1 MLKVSHI
8 DQPDVRAAGLCVLVG
23 ERRQGER
30 CQGAPCGRSWGWLG
44 GVVWLWCVLC
54 VGFLAVLSC
63 GVANGAV
70 LHSYLPELSQ
80 NVALAAQSCGD
91 VSGSLGQV
99 NASIVDEGDLWLAE
113 QQEENGVG
121 ERVDGFDATTGAC
134 AEQLEHAV
142 SLQRTFQGIAVGHKP
157 GGREVYVGATARGG
171 GEASARVGVFGPAGA
186 LQAVWSGADTPS
198 GSFADSG
205 GGTNANVTDVA
216 VDESGVAG
224 DWASGDVLVS
234 TASAVGG
241 VIDVLG
247 PVAGGVE
254 PPGEDV
260 QQLTG
265 ICPVAG
271 ESCPGEVIPFEGPGG
286 VAVDQANGEVFVVD
300 NNKVVD
306 IFRLKGLAGEYEY
319 VGQLNGFERAVRGV
333 AVDGGAVDGGDIYVW
348 EGGQN
353 PGEASVVDEFSAA
366 GERPLLGRLTGT
378 PAGVFEDV
386 SSVSVDPVSHDVFVG
401 DFREEVG
408 FGVVDVFG
416 PDVVVPDVVSEEAS
430 GVTAGGAVF
439 HGKVSTLGE
448 GVATCRFVWGT
459 SKSFG
464 HVAACEPESVEGEDV
479 AVKAAVSGLQPGQP
493 YFYRLE
499 ATSEKNGQTNT
510 GLESQD
516 QSFVTSGTEVLGE
529 SVSLVT
535 SRSAVLKAVLNPDGF
550 RSSVYFQYGL
560 TSSYGSVEPVPP
572 GQQLALLVGENPIS
586 QAIEGLAPDTV
597 YHCRVVAVSDVNGET
612 VDSYGRDE
620 TFVTQVAG
628 ESSLPDGRHW
638 EMVSP
643 PDKQGAQFEPID
655 SPTSTNG
662 TVIQAA
668 ADGDAI
674 TYIADAPTEPVTQG
688 NSNDVQIFSARTP
701 DGWSTHD
708 LTLPHVGATDGSV
721 GPGNEYRFFSED
733 LSSAIVQPFGGY
745 IAASEQEESE
755 PFSPTNRALSALEA
769 SEQTA
774 FQHTNYLN
782 GHPDQACTGGCYR
795 PLVTGKPGYANVL
808 ANTRFGELGGFEGQA
823 ERPCPPAFI
832 CGPQFVDATADDSHV
847 ILTSSVAL
855 TAAALAGTRN
865 LYEWDSSVPSGQ
877 QLQLVSVLPEGEGG
891 GAAPEATLGDN
902 NEGTRNATSDDG
914 SRVFFSTGG
923 KLYLRDVAL
932 EQSVRLDAGGEHG
945 AVNAKFQAA
954 SSDGSLVLFTDT
966 QRLTSDS
973 GAVGARPDLYEC
985 VIVEVAGKAK
995 CELSDLTPASLVGE
1009 NAGVQGGLLGASED
1023 GSWVYFVA
1031 DGVLENAGVPVT
1043 GAVHGTCALQTT
1055 VATPGAVCNLYVR
1068 HEGVTRLVALLS
1080 GADAPDW
1087 AQVGGGEAL
1096 NGLTA
1101 RVSPDGEWLAFMS
1114 NRSLTGYN
1122 NEDLTSK
1129 APGERLDEETYLYDG
1144 GATGHIACVSCDPSG
1159 AQPAGEEYGPEGEN
1173 MRVVS
1178 GNQVWSASTWLAG
1191 DLPGWTPY
1199 RLGKAR
1205 YQSRYLSDNGRLFFN
1220 GHDGLVP
1227 GDVNG
1232 TWDVYEW
1239 EPVGVGGCSSSVSSG
1254 GVVFV
1259 KESEGL
1265 GGGCVGLISSG
1276 ESPDESGFMDASA
1289 MGGRDSEGHEG
1300 GGDVFFLT
1308 SAKLAHQDRDDSY
1321 DVYDAHE
1328 CTGGSPCP
1336 PPAAEQPPECVTAD
1350 SCRAAPAP
1358 QPEVLFG
1365 APSSATFSGPGN
1377 SPPATS
1383 PPAVKAVVLT
1393 RAQKLKSAL
1402 KVCHAKRNKHKRQA
1416 CETAAKRK
1424 YGPAKKPHS
1433 SRVHGK

>member
-1 MLKVSHI
+1 MLEASRI
-8 DQPDVRAAGLCVLVG
+8 DRPNFTGAWPGVLVG
-23 ERRQGER
+23 ERRPGVMGGR
-30 CQGAPCGRSWGWLG
+30 GCGRGWLG
-44 GVVWLWCVLC
+44 VVVRLWCVLV
-54 VGFLAVLSC
+54 VGFLVMFSC
-63 GVANGAV
+63 GVADGAV
-70 LHSYLPELSQ
+70 VHSYLPSLSKGIS
-80 NVALAAQSCGD
+80 VAAESCGE

-113 QQEENGVG
+113 QQEPNGVG
-121 ERVDGFDATTGAC
+121 ERVDEFDANTGRC
-134 AEQLEHAV
+134 TEQLEHAV
-142 SLQRTFQGIAVGHKP
+142 SLERTFQGIAVGHKP
-157 GGREVYVGATARGG
+157 GGREVYVGAAERLGG
-171 GEASARVGVFGPAGA
+171 GEASARVGVFGPAGG
-186 LQAVWSGADTPS
+186 LQAVWSGADTLN
-198 GSFADSG
+198 GSFAESG
-205 GGTNANVTDVA
+205 GGAKANVTDVA

-234 TASAVGG
+234 TASNIGG
-241 VIDVLG
+241 VVDVFK

-271 ESCPGEVIPFEGPGG
+271 ESCPGAVIPFEEPDG

-300 NNKVVD
+300 KHKVVD

-319 VGQLNGFERAVRGV
+319 VGRLAGFERQVFGV
-333 AVDGGAVDGGDIYVW
+333 VVDGDAVDGGDIYVW

-353 PGEASVVDEFSAA
+353 QKETSVVDEFSAV

-401 DFREEVG
+401 DFHKEAG
-408 FGVVDVFG
+408 FGVMDVFG
-416 PDVVVPDVVSEEAS
+416 PDVVIPDVVSEEAS

-459 SKSFG
+459 SRAFG
-464 HVAACEPESVEGEDV
+464 HVAACEPESVEGENV
-479 AVKAAVSGLQPGQP
+479 AVKATVSGLAPGQTY
-493 YFYRLE
+493 YFRLE

-510 GLESQD
+510 GFESQD

-560 TSSYGSVEPVPP
+560 TSSYGSVEPAPP

-586 QAIEGLAPDTV
+586 QGIDGLAPDTV
-597 YHCRVVAVSDVNGET
+597 YHYRVVAVSDVNGET

-620 TFVTQVAG
+620 TFRTQVSG

-643 PDKQGAQFEPID
+643 PEKQGARFEPID
-655 SPTSTNG
+655 SGASTNG

-688 NSNDVQIFSARTP
+688 NSNDVQIFSARTQE
-701 DGWSTHD
+701 GWSTHD
-708 LTLPHVGATDGSV
+708 LTVPHVGATDGSV

-745 IAASEQEESE
+745 IAATEREESE

-795 PLVTGKPGYANVL
+795 PLVTGKPGYANVP
-808 ANTRFGELGGFEGQA
+808 ANTTFGELGGLEGQA
-823 ERPCPPAFI
+823 ERPCPPDFF
-832 CGPQFVDATADDSHV
+832 CGPQFVDATSDDSHV
-847 ILTSSVAL
+847 IFTSSVAL
-855 TAAALAGTRN
+855 TSAALAGTRN
-865 LYEWDSSVPSGQ
+865 LYEWDSGVPSGQ

-891 GAAPEATLGDN
+891 GAAPEATLGEDN
-902 NEGTRNATSDDG
+902 GGTRNAVSDDG

-923 KLYLRDVAL
+923 KLYMRDVAL
-932 EQSVRLDAGGEHG
+932 EQTVRLDAGGKHG
-945 AVNAKFQAA
+945 SAGGLFEFA
-954 SSDGSLVLFTDT
+954 SSDGSLVLFMDT

-973 GAVGARPDLYEC
+973 GAGSFRPDLYEC
-985 VIVEVAGKAK
+985 VIVEVAGKVK
-995 CELSDLTPASLVGE
+995 CELSDLTPASSVGE
-1009 NAGVQGGLLGASED
+1009 STAVQGGVLGASED

-1031 DGVLENAGVPVT
+1031 DGVLENDGVPVA
-1043 GAVHGTCALQTT
+1043 GAVHGTCELQIT
-1055 VATPGAVCNLYVR
+1055 VSTPGTVCNLYVR
-1068 HEGVTRLVALLS
+1068 HEGVTRLVAVLS

-1087 AQVGGGEAL
+1087 AGGGGGESL
-1096 NGLTA
+1096 NRLTA

-1114 NRSLTGYN
+1114 NYSLTGYD
-1122 NEDLTSK
+1122 NEDVTSK
-1129 APGERLDEETYLYDG
+1129 APGERLDEETYLYDA
-1144 GATGHIACVSCDPSG
+1144 ATGRVICVSCDPSG
-1159 AQPAGEEYGPEGEN
+1159 AQPAGEEYGDKLQ
-1173 MRVVS
+1173 VVG
-1178 GNQVWSASTWLAG
+1178 GNGVWPDSAWLAA

-1259 KESEGL
+1259 KEGEGQ

-1276 ESPDESGFMDASA
+1276 ESPDESAFMDASA
-1289 MGGRDSEGHEG
+1289 TGGRDSEGHEG

-1308 SAKLAHQDRDDSY
+1308 SAKLAPQDRDDSY

-1336 PPAAEQPPECVTAD
+1336 SPAAEHPPECVTTD
-1350 SCRAAPAP
+1350 SCRIASAPE
-1358 QPEVLFG
+1358 PEVFG
-1365 APSSATFSGPGN
+1365 APASATFSGPGN
-1377 SPPATS
+1377 ASVPP
-1383 PPAVKAVVLT
+1383 PVKAVVLT
-1393 RAQKLKSAL
+1393 RAQKLKNAL
-1402 KVCHAKRNKHKRQA
+1402 KACHAKHNKHKRQA
-1416 CETAAKRK
+1416 CETAAKKR
-1424 YGPAKKPHS
+1424 YGPAKKPHA
-1433 SRVHGK
+1433 SRAHGK

>member
-1 MLKVSHI
+1 MLEASKTHRRQGV
-8 DQPDVRAAGLCVLVG
+8 PRASSRVLVG
-23 ERRQGER
+23 ERRP
-30 CQGAPCGRSWGWLG
+30 GATDGPGWLA
-44 GVVWLWCVLC
+44 GVMSLWCALVL
-54 VGFLAVLSC
+54 VGGFVVLLSC
-63 GVANGAV
+63 GVADGAV
-70 LHSYLPELSQ
+70 VHSYLPEVSKGISLG
-80 NVALAAQSCGD
+80 AESCGA
-91 VSGSLGQV
+91 VTGSLGQV

-113 QQEENGVG
+113 QQEPDGVG
-121 ERVDGFDATTGAC
+121 ERVDRFDASTGAC
-134 AEQLEHAV
+134 VSQLEHAV
-142 SLQRTFQGIAVGHKP
+142 SLESAFEGIAVGHST
-157 GGREVYVGATARGG
+157 GEREVYVGATARGG
-171 GEASARVGVFGPAGA
+171 GEASARVGVFGPAGG
-186 LQAVWSGADTPS
+186 LQAVWSGADTPN
-198 GSFADSG
+198 GSFAESG
-205 GGTNANVTDVA
+205 GGAKANVTGVA

-241 VIDVLG
+241 VIDVFG

-265 ICPVAG
+265 TCPVAG
-271 ESCPGEVIPFEGPGG
+271 ESCPGEVIPFEGPDG

-306 IFRLKGLAGEYEY
+306 IFRLTGLAGEYEY

-366 GERPLLGRLTGT
+366 GERLLLGRLTGT

-401 DFREEVG
+401 DFREEAG

-416 PDVVVPDVVSEEAS
+416 PDLVVPDVVSEEAS

-459 SKSFG
+459 TRALG
-464 HVAACEPESVEGEDV
+464 NVAACEPETVEGEDV
-479 AVKAAVSGLQPGQP
+479 AVKATVSGLQPGQP

-510 GLESQD
+510 GFESQD
-516 QSFVTSGTEVLGE
+516 QSFVTSGAEVLGE

-535 SRSAVLKAVLNPDGF
+535 SRGAVLKAVLNADGF

-560 TSSYGSVEPVPP
+560 TSSYGSVEPAPP

-586 QAIEGLAPDTV
+586 QGIDGLTPDTV
-597 YHCRVVAVSDVNGET
+597 YHFRVVAVSDVNGET

-628 ESSLPDGRHW
+628 ESSLPDARHW

-643 PDKQGAQFEPID
+643 PQKQGAQFEPID
-655 SPTSTNG
+655 SPASTNG

-708 LTLPHVGATDGSV
+708 LTLAHVGPTDASV

-733 LSSAIVQPFGGY
+733 LSSAIVQPLGGY
-745 IAASEQEESE
+745 IAASEQEERE
-755 PFSPTNRALSALEA
+755 PFSPNDRALSALEA

-808 ANTRFGELGGFEGQA
+808 ANTTFGELGGLEGQA
-823 ERPCPPAFI
+823 ERPCPPAFF
-832 CGPQFVDATADDSHV
+832 CGPQFVDATSDDSHV

-855 TAAALAGTRN
+855 TSAALAGSRN
-865 LYEWDSSVPSGQ
+865 LYEWDSRAPSGQ

-891 GAAPEATLGDN
+891 GPAPEATLGDN
-902 NEGTRNATSDDG
+902 NEGTRNAISDGG

-932 EQSVRLDAGGEHG
+932 GQSVRLDAGGQHG

-954 SSDGSLVLFTDT
+954 SSDGSLVFFTDT

-973 GAVGARPDLYEC
+973 GAVADRPDLYEC
-985 VIVEVAGKAK
+985 VIVEVGGKVK
-995 CELSDLTPASLVGE
+995 CDLSDLTPASSVGE
-1009 NAGVQGGLLGASED
+1009 NAAVQGGLLGASEN

-1031 DGVLENAGVPVT
+1031 DGVLENDDVPVT

-1068 HEGVTRLVALLS
+1068 HEGVTRLVAVLG
-1080 GADAPDW
+1080 GADDPDW
-1087 AQVGGGEAL
+1087 AEAGGGEAL
-1096 NGLTA
+1096 NRLTA

-1114 NRSLTGYN
+1114 NRSLTGYD

-1178 GNQVWSASTWLAG
+1178 GNEVWPASTWLAA

-1199 RLGKAR
+1199 RQGEAR

-1289 MGGRDSEGHEG
+1289 TGGRDSEGHEG

-1328 CTGGSPCP
+1328 CTSGSPCP
-1336 PPAAEQPPECVTAD
+1336 PPAAEAPPECVTTD
-1350 SCRAAPAP
+1350 SCRTAPAP
-1358 QPEVLFG
+1358 QPEVFG

-1377 SPPATS
+1377 SPPAT
-1383 PPAVKAVVLT
+1383 PVPVKAVVLT
-1393 RAQKLKSAL
+1393 RAQKLKKAL
-1402 KVCHAKRNKHKRQA
+1402 KACRAKHNKHKRQA
-1416 CETAAKRK
+1416 CETAAKKK
-1424 YGPAKKPHS
+1424 YGPPKKPHT
-1433 SRVHGK
+1433 SRPHGK

>member
-1 MLKVSHI
+1 MLEVSHI
-8 DQPDVRAAGLCVLVG
+8 DQPDVRGAGSGVLVG
-23 ERRQGER
+23 EHWSEHRP
-30 CQGAPCGRSWGWLG
+30 ATPCGRSWGWLG
-44 GVVWLWCVLC
+44 GVAWRVLC
-54 VGFLAVLSC
+54 VGFLVVLSC
-63 GVANGAV
+63 GVADGAV
-70 LHSYLPELSQ
+70 VHSYLPSLSKGIA
-80 NVALAAQSCGD
+80 VAAESCGK

-113 QQEENGVG
+113 QQEPNGVG
-121 ERVDGFDATTGAC
+121 ERVDEFDASTGAC
-134 AEQLEHAV
+134 SEQLEHAV
-142 SLQRTFQGIAVGHKP
+142 SLERAFEGIAVGHET
-157 GGREVYVGATARGG
+157 GEREVYVGAAARGG
-171 GEASARVGVFGPAGA
+171 GEASARVGVFGPAGG
-186 LQAVWSGADTPS
+186 LQAVWSGADTPN
-198 GSFADSG
+198 GSFAEG
-205 GGTNANVTDVA
+205 GGGAKANVTGVA

-234 TASAVGG
+234 TASNIGG
-241 VIDVLG
+241 VVDVLG

-260 QQLTG
+260 WQLTG

-271 ESCPGEVIPFEGPGG
+271 ESCPGAVIPFEGPDG

-300 NNKVVD
+300 NNRVVD

-319 VGQLNGFERAVRGV
+319 VGQLGGFERTVRGV

-348 EGGQN
+348 EGGKE

-366 GERPLLGRLTGT
+366 GERLLLGRLTGT
-378 PAGVFEDV
+378 PAGAFEDV

-401 DFREEVG
+401 EAG

-439 HGKVSTLGE
+439 HGRVSTLGE
-448 GVATCRFVWGT
+448 GVASCRFVWGT
-459 SKSFG
+459 SRAFG
-464 HVAACEPESVEGEDV
+464 NVAACEPESVEGENV
-479 AVKAAVSGLQPGQP
+479 AVKTVVSGLQPGQTY
-493 YFYRLE
+493 YFRLE
-499 ATSEKNGQTNT
+499 ASSEKNGQTNT
-510 GLESQD
+510 GFESQD

-535 SRSAVLKAVLNPDGF
+535 SRGAVLKAVLNADGF

-560 TSSYGSVEPVPP
+560 TSSYGSVEPAPP

-586 QAIEGLAPDTV
+586 QAIAGLTPDTV
-597 YHCRVVAVSDVNGET
+597 YHYRVVAVSDVIGET
-612 VDSYGRDE
+612 VDSYGQDE
-620 TFVTQVAG
+620 TFVTQAAG
-628 ESSLPDGRHW
+628 ESSLPDARHW

-643 PDKQGAQFEPID
+643 PEKQGAQFEPID

-688 NSNDVQIFSARTP
+688 NSNDVQIFSARTA

-708 LTLPHVGATDGSV
+708 LTLPHVGPTNASV

-745 IAASEQEESE
+745 IAASEQEERE
-755 PFSPTNRALSALEA
+755 PFSPNDRALSALEG

-795 PLVTGKPGYANVL
+795 PLVTGKPGYANVP
-808 ANTRFGELGGFEGQA
+808 ANTRFGEFGGIDEVQEEGH
-823 ERPCPPAFI
+823 PCPPALI
-832 CGPQFVDATADDSHV
+832 CGPNFSDATPDASRV
-847 ILTSSVAL
+847 VLVSSVAL
-855 TAAALAGTRN
+855 TETPISGRS
-865 LYEWDSSVPSGQ
+865 LYEWDGSVPPSQ

-891 GAAPEATLGDN
+891 GAAPAATLGDN
-902 NEGTRNATSDDG
+902 SDGTRNAVSDDG

-923 KLYLRDVAL
+923 KLYLRDVTL
-932 EQSVRLDAGGEHG
+932 GQSVRLDAGGQHG
-945 AVNAKFQAA
+945 APHAKFQAA
-954 SSDGSLVLFTDT
+954 SSDGSLVFFTDT

-973 GAVGARPDLYEC
+973 GAVGNRPDLYEC
-985 VIVEVAGKAK
+985 VIVEVAGKVK
-995 CELSDLTPASLVGE
+995 CELSDLTPASSVGE
-1009 NAGVQGGLLGASED
+1009 NAGVQGGVLGVSED

-1031 DGVLENAGVPVT
+1031 DGVLENDGVPVT
-1043 GAVHGTCALQTT
+1043 GAVHGTCELQTT

-1068 HEGVTRLVALLS
+1068 HEGVTRLVAVLS

-1087 AQVGGGEAL
+1087 AQAGGGGAL
-1096 NGLTA
+1096 NGLTV

-1114 NRSLTGYN
+1114 DRSLTGYD
-1122 NEDLTSK
+1122 NEDVTSK

-1144 GATGHIACVSCDPSG
+1144 ASGRVICASCDPSG
-1159 AQPAGEEYGPEGEN
+1159 AQPAGEEYGKEGEN

-1178 GNQVWSASTWLAG
+1178 GDRVWSESAWLAA

-1199 RLGKAR
+1199 QLGEAR

-1254 GVVFV
+1254 SVVFV
-1259 KESEGL
+1259 KEGEGQ

-1289 MGGRDSEGHEG
+1289 TGGRDSEGHEG

-1336 PPAAEQPPECVTAD
+1336 PPAAEQPPACMTAD
-1350 SCRAAPAP
+1350 SCRTAPAP
-1358 QPEVLFG
+1358 EPEVFG
-1365 APSSATFSGPGN
+1365 APSSATFTGPGN
-1377 SPPATS
+1377 SPPAT
-1383 PPAVKAVVLT
+1383 PPPVKKAVVLT
-1393 RAQKLKSAL
+1393 RAQKLKNAL
-1402 KVCHAKRNKHKRQA
+1402 KACHARHNKHKRQA
-1416 CETAAKRK
+1416 CETAAKKK
-1424 YGPAKKPHS
+1424 YGPATKPHT
-1433 SRVHGK
+1433 SRAHRK